1 MDTDTGAMGAC
12 LWWWEWSGVEGGQAG
27 KKETYII
34 FQTIFKKNLNL
45 ITSNVNKLEH
55 DIFFSP
61 SINKIIFFSYQY
73 KKISKQFLV
82 FEKAV

>member
-12 LWWWEWSGVEGGQAG
+12 PWRWEWPGVEGGQAG

-55 DIFFSP
+55 DIFSHLALTKLYFFL
-61 SINKIIFFSYQY
+61 SIQKN
-73 KKISKQFLV
+73 L
-82 FEKAV
+82 KAVSSV